1 MLTLFVKFPC
11 AKFQMSRRGR
21 GERGGGGGGG
31 AEFQLTDS
39 QFLLTYRRRYLPILI
54 LLRERLGIDLP
65 SNLNLAYHER
75 LREMLIKS
83 LQTLKDIHVCL

>member
-1 MLTLFVKFPC
+1 M
-11 AKFQMSRRGR
+11 
-21 GERGGGGGGG
+21 GGG

-54 LLRERLGIDLP
+54 LLRERLGIDL
-65 SNLNLAYHER
+65 AHHER
-75 LREMLIKS
+75 PREMLIKS